1 MTQPPG
7 FACAD
12 NPTHICKLRKA
23 IYGLKQAPR
32 AWYNALKGHLAH
44 MGFSKAES
52 DNSLFIRNSN
62 AGFMFILL
70 PIKLSGSHNF
80 ATWKAQFSM
89 LMHGHDLYGH
99 LDGSTPTPI
108 PSTTFGTNTTPNP
121 AYTLWFHQDQL
132 IQNALMASAD
142 PTIASAVADANT
154 SKQAWDS
161 LHTAYANKSQTRIF
175 SFRDQL
181 GRITKYTT
189 PITEYLQCIRSLS
202 DELATADAPV
212 TNSELIVKI
221 LSGLGPEFRVISAAI
236 RARDTI
242 VTYEELYEKILDHE
256 LFLRHEEAKKTPG
269 PITVAVATHNKSNNN
284 TNNSQSWRQN
294 ARPNNT
300 SQYHPPN
307 NNTTIV
313 IRCQLCNK
321 FGHVASVCRS
331 KSHNHF
337 EAKANYITG
346 FNTTA
351 NPWIVDSGTT
361 YHITTE
367 PHNLQPYHVNEDV
380 SMSDARYRR
389 VLGRLQYLSFTRPD
403 ISYAAGDL
411 TDRSSTFGYI
421 LFLDSNPISWSS
433 KKQKTVVRSSTEA
446 EYRAVANA
454 LVELLWVRNLLL
466 EMRLHVRD
474 TPTIYCDNI
483 GVTYLSENPGLHSRM
498 KHIEVDFHFVRNN
511 VEQKM
516 VRVVHVHSADQL
528 ADMLTKALAKP
539 AFEHNLFKLGLV
551 THSLT

>member
-1 MTQPPG
+1 MTKDG
-7 FACAD
+7 NTTRVVNAD
-12 NPTHICKLRKA
+12 NTPGTIT
-23 IYGLKQAPR
+23 IVQF
-32 AWYNALKGHLAH
+32 NLA
-44 MGFSKAES
+44 SQ
-52 DNSLFIRNSN
+52 
-62 AGFMFILL
+62 L

-121 AYTLWFHQDQL
+121 AYILWFRQDKL
-132 IQNALMASAD
+132 IQNALIASVD

-181 GRITKYTT
+181 GRITKFTT

-221 LSGLGPEFRVISAAI
+221 LSGLGPEFRVISASI

-242 VTYEELYEKILDHE
+242 VTYEELYENMLDHE

-294 ARPNNT
+294 ARPNNA

-351 NPWIVDSGTT
+351 NPWIVASGTT
-361 YHITTE
+361 HHITTE
-367 PHNLQPYHVNEDV
+367 PHNLQPYHVTEDV
-380 SMSDARYRR
+380 SMSD
-389 VLGRLQYLSFTRPD
+389 GNK
-403 ISYAAGDL
+403 I
-411 TDRSSTFGYI
+411 
-421 LFLDSNPISWSS
+421 PISH
-433 KKQKTVVRSSTEA
+433 T
-446 EYRAVANA
+446 
-454 LVELLWVRNLLL
+454 
-466 EMRLHVRD
+466 
-474 TPTIYCDNI
+474 
-483 GVTYLSENPGLHSRM
+483 GSR
-498 KHIEVDFHFVRNN
+498 
-511 VEQKM
+511 
-516 VRVVHVHSADQL
+516 
-528 ADMLTKALAKP
+528 
-539 AFEHNLFKLGLV
+539 
-551 THSLT
+551 